1 MYEIYI
7 GSLKL
12 PLLPESLK
20 EDIKR
25 DNKHYTILAAGE
37 VIKAGRAKLR
47 TWTIKSTFY
56 HEDIDVTKARDYL
69 TSLVNS
75 EKLSIKP
82 ARFIV
87 NRYKDDGTLTFDT
100 NCLVLIDSISFEDKA
115 GEVGDLN
122 YEIKLVEYKEFG
134 GKKLK

>member
-7 GSLKL
+7 GALKL

-20 EDIKR
+20 EDIKK
-25 DNKHYTILAAGE
+25 DNKKYKILALGE
-37 VIKAGRAKLR
+37 VVKAGRVKLR
-47 TWTIKSTFY
+47 TWGIKSTFY

-69 TSLVNS
+69 TSLVSS
-75 EKLSIKP
+75 EKLGTKP
-82 ARFIV
+82 IRFII

-100 NCLVLIDSISFEDKA
+100 NCLVLIDSITFEDKA

-122 YEIKLVEYKEFG
+122 YDIKLIEYKEFG

>member
-25 DNKHYTILAAGE
+25 ENKHYTILAAGE
-37 VIKAGRAKLR
+37 VIKPGRAKLR

-56 HEDIDVTKARDYL
+56 HEEIDVTKARDYL

-82 ARFIV
+82 IRFIV
-87 NRYKDDGTLTFDT
+87 NRCKDDGTLTFDT

-122 YEIKLVEYKEFG
+122 YELKLVEYKEFG

>member
-7 GSLKL
+7 GNLKL
-12 PLLPESLK
+12 PLLPEALK

-25 DNKHYTILAAGE
+25 DNKHYTILALGE
-37 VIKAGRAKLR
+37 VIKPGRAKLK

-82 ARFIV
+82 VRFIV

>member
-12 PLLPESLK
+12 PLLPENLK

-25 DNKHYTILAAGE
+25 ENKHYTILATGE
-37 VIKAGRAKLR
+37 VIKPGRVKLR
-47 TWTIKSTFY
+47 TWSIKSTFY

-82 ARFIV
+82 VRFIV

-122 YEIKLVEYKEFG
+122 YELKLIEYKEFG

>member
-12 PLLPESLK
+12 PLLPENLK

-25 DNKHYTILAAGE
+25 DNKHYTILATGE
-37 VIKAGRAKLR
+37 VIKPGRVKLR
-47 TWTIKSTFY
+47 TWSIKSTFY

-82 ARFIV
+82 VRFIV

-122 YEIKLVEYKEFG
+122 YELKLIEYKEFG

>member
-7 GSLKL
+7 GNLKL
-12 PLLPESLK
+12 PLLPEALK

-25 DNKHYTILAAGE
+25 DNKHYTILATGE
-37 VIKAGRAKLR
+37 VIKAGRAKLK

-56 HEDIDVTKARDYL
+56 HEEIDVTKARDYL

-82 ARFIV
+82 VRFIV

-122 YEIKLVEYKEFG
+122 YELKLVEYKEFG

>member
-1 MYEIYI
+1 M
-7 GSLKL
+7 
-12 PLLPESLK
+12 
-20 EDIKR
+20 
-25 DNKHYTILAAGE
+25 
-37 VIKAGRAKLR
+37 
-47 TWTIKSTFY
+47 
-56 HEDIDVTKARDYL
+56 TKARDYL

-82 ARFIV
+82 VRFIV

>member
-12 PLLPESLK
+12 PLLPENLK
-20 EDIKR
+20 EDLKR
-25 DNKHYTILAAGE
+25 DNKHYTILALGE
-37 VIKAGRAKLR
+37 IIKPGRAKLR

-56 HEDIDVTKARDYL
+56 HEEIDVTKARDYL

-82 ARFIV
+82 VRFIV

-122 YEIKLVEYKEFG
+122 YELKLVEYKEFG

>member
-12 PLLPESLK
+12 PLLPENLK

-25 DNKHYTILAAGE
+25 ENKHYTILATGE
-37 VIKAGRAKLR
+37 VIKPGRVKLR
-47 TWTIKSTFY
+47 TWSIKSTFY

-82 ARFIV
+82 VRFIV

-100 NCLVLIDSISFEDKA
+100 NRLVLIDSISFEDKA

-122 YEIKLVEYKEFG
+122 YELKLIEYKEFG